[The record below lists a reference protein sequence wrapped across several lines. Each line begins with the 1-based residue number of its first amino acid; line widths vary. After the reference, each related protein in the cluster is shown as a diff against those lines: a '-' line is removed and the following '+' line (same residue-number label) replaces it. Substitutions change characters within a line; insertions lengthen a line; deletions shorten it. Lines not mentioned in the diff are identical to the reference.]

1 MSLKVLNRVRRTIGL
16 RLTLWYSGIFILSS
30 VVLFVST
37 YFFLS
42 ASLRQKDQ
50 EVVQS
55 RLNDLK
61 AQYRAGGIIALRN
74 DLKFQTYAGKPN
86 MFFVR
91 VAGPNNRT
99 LYLNL
104 PEGRGDFNLISL
116 EGQTVKEGLWT
127 RLEARGHEGV
137 LEIVTAKLPEGF
149 ILQVGKN
156 MENRAE
162 VLGSFRNVF
171 IAVMLPMLA
180 LAFIGGHLLAAR
192 ALRPIRRLI
201 HTVRSITD
209 TGDVQARMPVGQT
222 GDELDELARLFNQM
236 LDRIETLIRGMRESL
251 DNVAHDL
258 RTPMTRWR
266 GLAEVALQANP
277 EGEACREVLADC
289 LEESECILTMLRT
302 LMDISEAET
311 GAILL
316 NLAPVNLAELIA
328 RVEELYRYVAEE
340 KQIALSTTCPQYL
353 AATIDR
359 PRMQQALA
367 NLLDNAIKYT
377 PAGGK
382 VQVEAYR
389 QPPHVVVAVKDS
401 GVGIPPAELPRI
413 WDRLYRGDKSRSTIG
428 LGLGLS
434 LVKAVVEAHGGRM
447 EVASEVGTGSLFTV
461 YLPAYPLLSRHLFLS

>member
-16 RLTLWYSGIFILSS
+16 RLTLWYSAIFILSS
-30 VVLFVST
+30 VVLFVIT

-50 EVVQS
+50 EVVQG

-74 DLKFQTYAGKPN
+74 DLKFQTYAGKPHI
-86 MFFVR
+86 FFVR
-91 VAGPNNRT
+91 VASPNNRT
-99 LYLNL
+99 LFLSL
-104 PEGRGDFNLISL
+104 PDVRGDFNLISL
-116 EGQTVKEGLWT
+116 EGQTVSEGLWT
-127 RLEARGHEGV
+127 RLEARDHGGT
-137 LEIVTAKLPEGF
+137 LDIVTARLTDGF

-156 MENRAE
+156 TENRAE

-171 IAVMLPMLA
+171 IAVMLPMVV
-180 LAFIGGHLLAAR
+180 LAFVGGHLLAAR
-192 ALRPIRRLI
+192 ALRPVRRLI

-222 GDELDELARLFNQM
+222 ADELDVLARLFNQM
-236 LDRIETLIRGMRESL
+236 LDRIETLIKGMRESL

-266 GLAEVALQANP
+266 GLAEMALQAEP
-277 EGEACREVLADC
+277 DGRACREVLADC
-289 LEESECILTMLRT
+289 LEESECILTMLKT

-311 GAILL
+311 GAMLL
-316 NLAPVNLAELIA
+316 ELEPVNLAELIA

-340 KQIALSTTCPQYL
+340 KQIALSTTCPQDL
-353 AATIDR
+353 VATIDR
-359 PRMQQALA
+359 PRIQQALA
-367 NLLDNAIKYT
+367 NLLDNAVKYT
-377 PAGGK
+377 PSGGE
-382 VQVEAYR
+382 VRVEAYR
-389 QPPHVVVAVKDS
+389 QPPYIVVAIKDS
-401 GVGIPPAELPRI
+401 GVGIPPAEIPRI
-413 WDRLYRGDKSRSTIG
+413 WDRLYRGDKSRSSTG

-434 LVKAVVEAHGGRM
+434 LVKAVIEAHGGRV

-461 YLPAYPLLSRHLFLS
+461 YLPA

>member
-1 MSLKVLNRVRRTIGL
+1 M
-16 RLTLWYSGIFILSS
+16 TLWYSAIFILSS
-30 VVLFVST
+30 VILFVIT
-37 YFFLS
+37 YLFLS

-50 EVVQS
+50 EVIQG

-74 DLKFQTYAGKPN
+74 DLKFQTYAGKPHI
-86 MFFVR
+86 FFVR

-99 LYLNL
+99 LFLSL
-104 PEGRGDFNLISL
+104 PDVRGDFNLVSL
-116 EGQTVKEGLWT
+116 EGQAVTEGLWT
-127 RLEARGHEGV
+127 RLEGRDHDGA
-137 LEIVTAKLPEGF
+137 LELTTTRLPDGF

-156 MENRAE
+156 TENRAE
-162 VLGSFRNVF
+162 VLRSFRNVF
-171 IAVMLPMLA
+171 IGVMLPMVA
-180 LAFIGGHLLAAR
+180 LAFIGGQLLAVR
-192 ALRPIRRLI
+192 ALRPVRRLI

-209 TGDVQARMPVGQT
+209 TGNVQARMPVGQT

-236 LDRIETLIRGMRESL
+236 LDRIETLIKGMRESL

-266 GLAEVALQANP
+266 GLAEMALQAEP
-277 EGEACREVLADC
+277 DAGASREVLADC
-289 LEESECILTMLRT
+289 LEESERILTMLKT

-311 GAILL
+311 GAMLL
-316 NLAPVNLAELIA
+316 DLETVNLAELIA

-340 KQIALSTTCPQYL
+340 KQIALSTTCPQDL

-359 PRMQQALA
+359 PRIQQALA

-382 VQVEAYR
+382 VQVEAYQ
-389 QPPHVVVAVKDS
+389 QPPYVVVAIKDS
-401 GVGIPPAELPRI
+401 GAGIPPAEIPRI
-413 WDRLYRGDKSRSTIG
+413 WDRLYRGDKSRSTSG

-434 LVKAVVEAHGGRM
+434 LVKAVVEAHGGRV

-461 YLPAYPLLSRHLFLS
+461 YLPA

>member
-16 RLTLWYSGIFILSS
+16 RLTLWYSAIFILSS
-30 VVLFVST
+30 VVLFVIT

-50 EVVQS
+50 EVVQG

-74 DLKFQTYAGKPN
+74 DLKFQTYAGKPHI
-86 MFFVR
+86 FLVR

-99 LYLNL
+99 LFLNL

-116 EGQTVKEGLWT
+116 EGQTVTEGSWT
-127 RLEARGHEGV
+127 RLEARDHYEA
-137 LEIVTAKLPEGF
+137 LEIITARLADGF

-156 MENRAE
+156 TESRAE
-162 VLGSFRNVF
+162 VLESFRNVF
-171 IAVMLPMLA
+171 IAVMLPMVV
-180 LAFIGGHLLAAR
+180 LAFVGGHLLAAR
-192 ALRPIRRLI
+192 ALRPVRRLI

-222 GDELDELARLFNQM
+222 ADELDVLARLFNQM
-236 LDRIETLIRGMRESL
+236 LDRIETLIKGMRESL

-266 GLAEVALQANP
+266 GLAEMALQAEP
-277 EGEACREVLADC
+277 DGGAYREVLADC
-289 LEESECILTMLRT
+289 LEESERILTMLKT

-311 GAILL
+311 GAMLL
-316 NLAPVNLAELIA
+316 DLEPVNLAELIA

-340 KQIALSTTCPQYL
+340 KQIALSITCPSDL
-353 AATIDR
+353 AANIDR
-359 PRMQQALA
+359 PRIQQALA

-377 PAGGK
+377 SSGGE

-389 QPPHVVVAVKDS
+389 QPPYVVVAVKDS
-401 GVGIPPAELPRI
+401 GIGIPPAEIPRI
-413 WDRLYRGDKSRSTIG
+413 WDRLYRGDKSRSSSG

-434 LVKAVVEAHGGRM
+434 LVKAVVEAHGGRV

-461 YLPAYPLLSRHLFLS
+461 YLPA